1 MVEISKENIEVEKS
15 VVDVE
20 GTIEH
25 VGTMKEKIVGFGKK
39 NKKIILAAGAVV
51 LAVGVGAAA
60 CLCNGKSLAGEDND
74 FEDAS
79 SDAECD
85 VF

>member
-1 MVEISKENIEVEKS
+1 MVEISKKKIEVENDVVEVKGTLES
-15 VVDVE
+15 V
-20 GTIEH
+20 T
-25 VGTMKEKIVGFGKK
+25 TMKEKIVGFGKK
-39 NKKIILAAGAVV
+39 NKKIILAAGAVI
-51 LAVGVGAAA
+51 LAVGVGAVTMV
-60 CLCNGKSLAGEDND
+60 CQSKDFEGEDND

>member
-1 MVEISKENIEVEKS
+1 MVEISEIE
-15 VVDVE
+15 VE

-25 VGTMKEKIVGFGKK
+25 VETMKEKIVNFGKEHK
-39 NKKIILAAGAVV
+39 NVFIAAGTAFLVT
-51 LAVGVGAAA
+51 GVGAAA
-60 CLCNGKSLAGEDND
+60 CLCIGKSLAGEDND

>member
-1 MVEISKENIEVEKS
+1 MVEIGEKKIEVEND
-15 VVDVE
+15 VVDVK

-25 VGTMKEKIVGFGKK
+25 VETMKEKIVGFGKK

-51 LAVGVGAAA
+51 LAVGVGAVAMV
-60 CLCNGKSLAGEDND
+60 CQSKDFKGEDND
-74 FEDAS
+74 FDDAS

>member
-15 VVDVE
+15 VIDVE

-25 VGTMKEKIVGFGKK
+25 VETMKGKIVNFGKK
-39 NKKIILAAGAVV
+39 HKKVLIAAGTAV
-51 LAVGVGAAA
+51 LAIGVGAAA
-60 CLCNGKSLAGEDND
+60 CLCNGKSLAGEDDD

>member
-1 MVEISKENIEVEKS
+1 MVEISEEKIEVEQDVVEVKGTLES
-15 VVDVE
+15 V
-20 GTIEH
+20 T
-25 VGTMKEKIVGFGKK
+25 TMKEKIVNFGKEHK
-39 NKKIILAAGAVV
+39 NVLIAAGTAFLVT
-51 LAVGVGAAA
+51 GVGAAA
-60 CLCNGKSLAGEDND
+60 CLCIGKSLAGEDND

>member
-1 MVEISKENIEVEKS
+1 MVEISEKKIEVEND
-15 VVDVE
+15 VVEVK

-25 VGTMKEKIVGFGKK
+25 VETMKEKIVNFGKK
-39 NKKIILAAGAVV
+39 HKKVLIATGTAV
-51 LAVGVGAAA
+51 LTIGVGAVAMV
-60 CLCNGKSLAGEDND
+60 CQSKDFKGEDND
-74 FEDAS
+74 FEDVS